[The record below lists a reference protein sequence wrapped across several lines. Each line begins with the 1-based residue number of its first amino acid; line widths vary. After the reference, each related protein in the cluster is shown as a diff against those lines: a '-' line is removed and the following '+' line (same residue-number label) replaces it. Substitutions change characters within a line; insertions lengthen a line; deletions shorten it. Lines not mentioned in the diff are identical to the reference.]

1 MRRVQEELVDTLLS
15 IGRSGDGFHDAS
27 HVVFEQ
33 ARPPGSVRDASH
45 CCTSC
50 THWHSPTHYVPAFFW
65 LWLLLGGSLHERSSI
80 AFAFSRKQLADR
92 QCADRH
98 SLPRNVTCL
107 AICLL
112 AWLALSSA
120 AQACRRVG
128 HLTIAWTVSG
138 TMLKYVMFRA

>member
-1 MRRVQEELVDTLLS
+1 MMDFMTLVMSFLNRQDRQDQCVTP
-15 IGRSGDGFHDAS
+15 AT
-27 HVVFEQ
+27 VV
-33 ARPPGSVRDASH
+33 
-45 CCTSC
+45 
-50 THWHSPTHYVPAFFW
+50 FFW

-98 SLPRNVTCL
+98 TLPRNVTCL